1 METGRLQPGCRPA
14 EADAHDAWRHAAAHI
29 VQFCR
34 KSQQHLRCTA
44 LLAHS
49 STAFIQW
56 EGTGSRLADEDALRP
71 EHSGLD
77 SADSDQPAAR
87 GGTGLL
93 RLDRSVAATDDYRIA
108 KPDPLGSVVRE
119 RDLRQTVER
128 GDRVEDAKESQQDA
142 QEEFTSAL
150 EALSSLTNFN
160 GGDLESM
167 YNKINDKY
175 QDSEKAAQ
183 NVSDRISAI
192 EDVSDAL
199 FAEWQEELN
208 LYTSASLR
216 RSSEQKLRET
226 KSSYQ
231 TMLSAMKR
239 AEKKM
244 DPVLNTLR
252 DNTLYLKHNL
262 NASAVG
268 SLQGEFMSLEK
279 DIAFAIKQ
287 MNAAI
292 EESDKFLAQL
302 NQK

>member
-1 METGRLQPGCRPA
+1 MPYLIVIVLSIFTLTGCQSAYYSAMEQVGY
-14 EADAHDAWRHAAAHI
+14 H
-29 VQFCR
+29 
-34 KSQQHLRCTA
+34 K
-44 LLAHS
+44 
-49 STAFIQW
+49 
-56 EGTGSRLADEDALRP
+56 
-71 EHSGLD
+71 
-77 SADSDQPAAR
+77 
-87 GGTGLL
+87 
-93 RLDRSVAATDDYRIA
+93 
-108 KPDPLGSVVRE
+108 
-119 RDLRQTVER
+119 RDIMV
-128 GDRVEDAKESQQDA
+128 DRVEDAKESQQDA

-150 EALSSLTNFN
+150 EALSSLTNFS
-160 GGDLESM
+160 GGDLEDM
-167 YNKINDKY
+167 YNQINDKY

-183 NVSDRISAI
+183 NVSDRIAAI

-199 FAEWQEELN
+199 FEEWQSELD
-208 LYTSASLR
+208 LYTSDSLR

-231 TMLSAMKR
+231 KMLSAMKR

-279 DIAFAIKQ
+279 DIAYAIKQ

-292 EESDKFLAQL
+292 AESDKFLAQL

>member
-1 METGRLQPGCRPA
+1 MPYLIVIVLSIFTLTGCQSAYYSAMEQVGY
-14 EADAHDAWRHAAAHI
+14 H
-29 VQFCR
+29 
-34 KSQQHLRCTA
+34 K
-44 LLAHS
+44 
-49 STAFIQW
+49 
-56 EGTGSRLADEDALRP
+56 
-71 EHSGLD
+71 
-77 SADSDQPAAR
+77 
-87 GGTGLL
+87 
-93 RLDRSVAATDDYRIA
+93 
-108 KPDPLGSVVRE
+108 
-119 RDLRQTVER
+119 RDIMV
-128 GDRVEDAKESQQDA
+128 DRVEDAKESQQDA

-150 EALSSLTNFN
+150 EALSSLTNFS
-160 GGDLESM
+160 GGDLEDM

-183 NVSDRISAI
+183 NVTDRIAAI

-199 FAEWQEELN
+199 FEEWQTELD
-208 LYTSASLR
+208 LYTSNSLR

-279 DIAFAIKQ
+279 DIAYAITQ

-292 EESDKFLAQL
+292 TESDKFLAQL

>member
-1 METGRLQPGCRPA
+1 MPYLIVIVLSIFTLTGCQSAYYSAMEQVGY
-14 EADAHDAWRHAAAHI
+14 H
-29 VQFCR
+29 
-34 KSQQHLRCTA
+34 K
-44 LLAHS
+44 
-49 STAFIQW
+49 
-56 EGTGSRLADEDALRP
+56 
-71 EHSGLD
+71 
-77 SADSDQPAAR
+77 
-87 GGTGLL
+87 
-93 RLDRSVAATDDYRIA
+93 
-108 KPDPLGSVVRE
+108 
-119 RDLRQTVER
+119 RDIMV
-128 GDRVEDAKESQQDA
+128 DRVEDAKESQQDA

-150 EALSSLTNFN
+150 EALSSLTNFS
-160 GGDLESM
+160 GGDLEDM
-167 YNKINDKY
+167 YNQINDKY

-183 NVSDRISAI
+183 NVSDRIAAI

-199 FAEWQEELN
+199 FAEWQSELD

-226 KSSYQ
+226 QSSYK

-244 DPVLNTLR
+244 DPILNTLR

-279 DIAFAIKQ
+279 DIAYAIEQ

-292 EESDKFLAQL
+292 AESDKFLAQL

>member
-1 METGRLQPGCRPA
+1 MPYLIVIVLSIFTLTGCQSAYYSAMEQVGY
-14 EADAHDAWRHAAAHI
+14 H
-29 VQFCR
+29 
-34 KSQQHLRCTA
+34 K
-44 LLAHS
+44 
-49 STAFIQW
+49 
-56 EGTGSRLADEDALRP
+56 
-71 EHSGLD
+71 
-77 SADSDQPAAR
+77 
-87 GGTGLL
+87 
-93 RLDRSVAATDDYRIA
+93 
-108 KPDPLGSVVRE
+108 
-119 RDLRQTVER
+119 RDIMV
-128 GDRVEDAKESQQDA
+128 DRVEDAKESQQDA

-150 EALSSLTNFN
+150 EALSSLTNFS
-160 GGDLESM
+160 GGDLEDM
-167 YNKINDKY
+167 YNQINDKY

-183 NVSDRISAI
+183 NVSDRIAAI

-199 FAEWQEELN
+199 FAEWQSELD

-226 KSSYQ
+226 QSSYK

-262 NASAVG
+262 NANAVG

-279 DIAFAIKQ
+279 DIAYAIEQ

-292 EESDKFLAQL
+292 AESDKFLAQL

>member
-1 METGRLQPGCRPA
+1 MPYLIVIVLSIFTLTGCQSAYYSAMEQVGY
-14 EADAHDAWRHAAAHI
+14 H
-29 VQFCR
+29 
-34 KSQQHLRCTA
+34 K
-44 LLAHS
+44 
-49 STAFIQW
+49 
-56 EGTGSRLADEDALRP
+56 
-71 EHSGLD
+71 
-77 SADSDQPAAR
+77 
-87 GGTGLL
+87 
-93 RLDRSVAATDDYRIA
+93 
-108 KPDPLGSVVRE
+108 
-119 RDLRQTVER
+119 RDIM

-150 EALSSLTNFN
+150 EALSSLTNFS
-160 GGDLESM
+160 GGDLEDM
-167 YNKINDKY
+167 YNQINDKY

-183 NVSDRISAI
+183 NVSDRIAAI

-199 FAEWQEELN
+199 FEEWQGELD
-208 LYTSASLR
+208 LYTSDSLR
-216 RSSEQKLRET
+216 RSSEKKLRET
-226 KSSYQ
+226 KSSYK

-279 DIAFAIKQ
+279 DIAYAIKQ

-292 EESDKFLAQL
+292 AESDKFLAQL

>member
-1 METGRLQPGCRPA
+1 MPYLIVIVLSIFTLTGCQSAYYSAMEQVGY
-14 EADAHDAWRHAAAHI
+14 H
-29 VQFCR
+29 
-34 KSQQHLRCTA
+34 K
-44 LLAHS
+44 
-49 STAFIQW
+49 
-56 EGTGSRLADEDALRP
+56 
-71 EHSGLD
+71 
-77 SADSDQPAAR
+77 
-87 GGTGLL
+87 
-93 RLDRSVAATDDYRIA
+93 
-108 KPDPLGSVVRE
+108 
-119 RDLRQTVER
+119 RDIMV
-128 GDRVEDAKESQQDA
+128 DRVEDAKESQQDA
-142 QEEFTSAL
+142 QEEFSSAL
-150 EALSSLTNFN
+150 EALSSLTNFS
-160 GGDLESM
+160 GGDLEDM
-167 YNKINDKY
+167 YNQINDKY

-183 NVSDRISAI
+183 NVSDRIAAI

-199 FAEWQEELN
+199 FAEWQSELD
-208 LYTSASLR
+208 LYTSDSLR
-216 RSSEQKLRET
+216 SSSEQKLRDT

-279 DIAFAIKQ
+279 DIAYAIKQ

-292 EESDKFLAQL
+292 AESDKFLAQL

>member
-1 METGRLQPGCRPA
+1 MPYLIVIVLSIFTLTGCQSAYYSAMERVGY
-14 EADAHDAWRHAAAHI
+14 H
-29 VQFCR
+29 
-34 KSQQHLRCTA
+34 K
-44 LLAHS
+44 
-49 STAFIQW
+49 
-56 EGTGSRLADEDALRP
+56 
-71 EHSGLD
+71 
-77 SADSDQPAAR
+77 
-87 GGTGLL
+87 
-93 RLDRSVAATDDYRIA
+93 
-108 KPDPLGSVVRE
+108 
-119 RDLRQTVER
+119 RDIMV
-128 GDRVEDAKESQQDA
+128 DRVEDAKESQQDA

-150 EALSSLTNFN
+150 EALSSLTNFS
-160 GGDLESM
+160 GGDLEDM
-167 YNKINDKY
+167 YNQINDKY

-183 NVSDRISAI
+183 NVSDRIAAI

-199 FAEWQEELN
+199 FDEWQGELD
-208 LYTSASLR
+208 LYTSDSLR
-216 RSSEQKLRET
+216 RSSEKKLRET
-226 KSSYQ
+226 KSSYK

-279 DIAFAIKQ
+279 DIAYAIEQ

-292 EESDKFLAQL
+292 AESDKFLAQL

>member
-1 METGRLQPGCRPA
+1 MPYLIVIVLSIFSLTGCQSAYYSAMEQVGY
-14 EADAHDAWRHAAAHI
+14 H
-29 VQFCR
+29 
-34 KSQQHLRCTA
+34 K
-44 LLAHS
+44 
-49 STAFIQW
+49 
-56 EGTGSRLADEDALRP
+56 
-71 EHSGLD
+71 
-77 SADSDQPAAR
+77 
-87 GGTGLL
+87 
-93 RLDRSVAATDDYRIA
+93 
-108 KPDPLGSVVRE
+108 
-119 RDLRQTVER
+119 RDIMV
-128 GDRVEDAKESQQDA
+128 DRVEDAKESQQDA

-150 EALSSLTNFN
+150 EALSSLTNFS
-160 GGDLESM
+160 GGDLEDM
-167 YNKINDKY
+167 YNQINDKY

-183 NVSDRISAI
+183 NVSDRIAAI

-199 FAEWQEELN
+199 FAEWQSELN

-226 KSSYQ
+226 QSSYK

-279 DIAFAIKQ
+279 DIAYAIEQ

-292 EESDKFLAQL
+292 AESDKFLAQL

>member
-1 METGRLQPGCRPA
+1 MPYLIVIVLSIFTLTGCQSAYYSAMEQVGY
-14 EADAHDAWRHAAAHI
+14 H
-29 VQFCR
+29 
-34 KSQQHLRCTA
+34 K
-44 LLAHS
+44 
-49 STAFIQW
+49 
-56 EGTGSRLADEDALRP
+56 
-71 EHSGLD
+71 
-77 SADSDQPAAR
+77 
-87 GGTGLL
+87 
-93 RLDRSVAATDDYRIA
+93 
-108 KPDPLGSVVRE
+108 
-119 RDLRQTVER
+119 RDIMV
-128 GDRVEDAKESQQDA
+128 DRVEDAKESQQDA

-150 EALSSLTNFN
+150 EALSSLTNFS
-160 GGDLESM
+160 GGDLEDM
-167 YNKINDKY
+167 YNQINDKY

-183 NVSDRISAI
+183 NVSDRIAAI

-199 FAEWQEELN
+199 FEEWQGELD
-208 LYTSASLR
+208 LYTSDSLR

-279 DIAFAIKQ
+279 DIAYAIEQ

-292 EESDKFLAQL
+292 AESDKFLAQL

>member
-1 METGRLQPGCRPA
+1 MPYLIVIVLSIFTLTGCQSAYYSAMEQVGY
-14 EADAHDAWRHAAAHI
+14 H
-29 VQFCR
+29 
-34 KSQQHLRCTA
+34 K
-44 LLAHS
+44 
-49 STAFIQW
+49 
-56 EGTGSRLADEDALRP
+56 
-71 EHSGLD
+71 
-77 SADSDQPAAR
+77 
-87 GGTGLL
+87 
-93 RLDRSVAATDDYRIA
+93 
-108 KPDPLGSVVRE
+108 
-119 RDLRQTVER
+119 RDIMV
-128 GDRVEDAKESQQDA
+128 DRVEDAKESQQDA

-150 EALSSLTNFN
+150 EALSSLTNFS
-160 GGDLESM
+160 GGDLEDM

-183 NVSDRISAI
+183 NVTDRIAAI

-199 FAEWQEELN
+199 FEEWQAELD
-208 LYTSASLR
+208 LYTSDSLR

-244 DPVLNTLR
+244 DPVLKTLR

-279 DIAFAIKQ
+279 DIAYAIKQ

-292 EESDKFLAQL
+292 AESDKFLAQL

>member
-1 METGRLQPGCRPA
+1 MPYFLVLVLSIFTLTGCQSAYYSAMEQVGY
-14 EADAHDAWRHAAAHI
+14 H
-29 VQFCR
+29 
-34 KSQQHLRCTA
+34 K
-44 LLAHS
+44 
-49 STAFIQW
+49 
-56 EGTGSRLADEDALRP
+56 
-71 EHSGLD
+71 
-77 SADSDQPAAR
+77 
-87 GGTGLL
+87 
-93 RLDRSVAATDDYRIA
+93 
-108 KPDPLGSVVRE
+108 
-119 RDLRQTVER
+119 RDIMV
-128 GDRVEDAKESQQDA
+128 DRVEDAKESQQDA

-160 GGDLESM
+160 GGDLEDM

-183 NVSDRISAI
+183 NVSDRIAAI

-199 FAEWQEELN
+199 FAEWQEELD